1 MQDFDWSL
9 VSDQLL
15 LTPEHSVAVVIS
27 ACVIYAVF
35 LFYIRIFGQ
44 RTLAGLST
52 FDALVTIM
60 IGAIAGRVILGTAP
74 TLMSGVIGLLSLLI
88 LEGIF
93 GAMRSFTRGDRLL
106 NVPAQVLM
114 AGDRPL
120 ERRMRIARVTL
131 GELHSVLRQAGV
143 SSYDQVALVILEPG
157 GKISVLKR
165 GEPIDPHLL
174 DGVHGAEHVPP
185 ELLGGVEKQA

>member
-1 MQDFDWSL
+1 MQDFDWAL
-9 VSDQLL
+9 VADQLL

-114 AGDRPL
+114 AGDQPL
-120 ERRMRIARVTL
+120 ERRMRIARVTI

-174 DGVHGAEHVPP
+174 HGVHGAEHVPE
-185 ELLGGVEKQA
+185 ELLRRIDE

>member
-1 MQDFDWSL
+1 MQDFDWAL

-114 AGDRPL
+114 AGDQPL

-131 GELHSVLRQAGV
+131 AELHSVLRQAGV
-143 SSYDQVALVILEPG
+143 SHYGQVAAVILEPG

-174 DGVHGAEHVPP
+174 HGVHGAEHVPA
-185 ELLGGVEKQA
+185 ELLRRIEE

>member
-15 LTPEHSVAVVIS
+15 LAPEQSVAVVIS

-93 GAMRSFTRGDRLL
+93 GAMRSFTHGDRLL

-114 AGDRPL
+114 AGGKPL
-120 ERRMRIARVTL
+120 ERRMRIARVTV

-143 SSYDQVALVILEPG
+143 SSYGQVALVILEPG
-157 GKISVLKR
+157 GKISVMKR

-174 DGVHGAEHVPP
+174 HGVHGAEHVPP
-185 ELLGGVEKQA
+185 ELLKSPEKPS